1 MKRNALVFS
10 AVVVTV
16 AAMIYTGAYKSRMS
30 SVQALD
36 KESLSGQIVGKQA
49 PDFELET
56 LDGKKVKLS
65 DYKGKAVLLN
75 FWATWCGPC
84 KIEMPWFVQFE
95 KDYRDQGFE
104 IVGVAMDD
112 SKKEAIADFAK
123 EMGVNYTILRGKE
136 SVGELYGGVMGL
148 PTSFYI
154 GRDGKIVGEHQG
166 LNSRSDIEDKI
177 KAALAQGG
185 QTPKQNAVNQA
196 SDPAQSRKVK

>member
-1 MKRNALVFS
+1 
-10 AVVVTV
+10 
-16 AAMIYTGAYKSRMS
+16 MIYTGAYKSRMS

-185 QTPKQNAVNQA
+185 QTQTQSAENQA
-196 SDPAQSRKVK
+196 SDPAQPRKVK